1 MHASGTVTQRWRVLE
16 IAMNTIMAVLLF
28 AMMTITA
35 VDVFGRYVL
44 NSPVPGGFELVQ
56 YLMAVVIFAS
66 LPLTTAAERHL
77 SVSLVGDR
85 LRGRWRA
92 IHRIVVLGVSFIA
105 LAVMSWRMA
114 LQAETLVRSQQVSG
128 YLQLP
133 LGPVAWLMAALA
145 ALAAVIAFAKLCE
158 VILRRDSATDAAPGP
173 RSGLD

>member
-1 MHASGTVTQRWRVLE
+1 MQVSATVAQRWRVLE

-77 SVSLVGDR
+77 SVSLVGGR
-85 LRGRWRA
+85 LRGRWRN
-92 IHRIVVLGVSFIA
+92 IHRAIVLSVSFIA
-105 LAVMSWRMA
+105 LAVISWRMA
-114 LQAETLVRSQQVSG
+114 LQAETLVRSKQVSG

-133 LGPVAWLMAALA
+133 LGPIAWMMAALA
-145 ALAAVIAFAKLCE
+145 TLAAVIAFAKLCE
-158 VILRRDSATDAAPGP
+158 LVLRRDSATGASGPQPGM
-173 RSGLD
+173 D